1 VRRALA
7 LVALLA
13 AAPVLAAAYPAVLR
27 VPRSP
32 AAHVDASFP
41 RALFSH
47 RVHAAT
53 GCFACHPSTFPQ
65 APLAFVHDD
74 MNHGRACG
82 HCHDGRR
89 AVAVT
94 GLACGACHV
103 AP

>member
-1 VRRALA
+1 MRRALA
-7 LVALLA
+7 LAILLA
-13 AAPVLAAAYPAVLR
+13 AAPVLAAAFPSVLR

-32 AAHVDASFP
+32 AARADASFP

-47 RVHAAT
+47 RVHAAS

-65 APLAFVHDD
+65 APLAFLHED
-74 MNHGRACG
+74 MARGRACG
-82 HCHDGRR
+82 HCHDGRT

-94 GLACGACHV
+94 NLACGACHV